1 MTEKEWFL
9 SERLYQALQLA
20 FEIHGRDARKSSQ
33 VPVLS
38 HLLSVCALV
47 QFDGGDEDEAIA
59 ALLHDVLEDR
69 PEKLT
74 REQIAEKFGQHVLD
88 IIKASIDTGEDYQGG
103 PKKPWQERKS
113 AYIEKSRKENP
124 ALLRVTV
131 ADKIDN
137 ARAMLAEYRR
147 VGDRL
152 WDKFNAT
159 QGQHN
164 WYYQEVV
171 KAYREAGFT
180 SPLLDD
186 LEELVQQLVALPE
199 ANK

>member
-1 MTEKEWFL
+1 MTGKEWFL
-9 SERLYQALQLA
+9 NERLYQALQLA
-20 FEIHGRDARKSSQ
+20 IEIHGRDARKSSQ

-74 REQIAEKFGQHVLD
+74 REQIVEKFGSHVLD
-88 IIKASIDTGEDYQGG
+88 IIKASIDTAEDYQGG
-103 PKKPWQERKS
+103 PKKTWHERKS
-113 AYIEKSRKENP
+113 AYLEHSRTENP

-159 QGQHN
+159 QSQQK
-164 WYYQEVV
+164 WYYQELV
-171 KAYREAGFT
+171 KAYRQAGFT

-186 LEELVQQLVALPE
+186 LEELVQKLVALPE